1 MRRCSLL
8 LAAAAAA
15 PAALA
20 LPHSRA
26 GAGAGAGAGAA
37 APPPA
42 AAYRRVQYVG
52 FPIQTGY
59 DGYLGANMFYISE
72 EDNVGVYPGLDDS
85 KADLDGRLGIMERAL
100 EVSLAA
106 PELDARSDTLKIFL
120 APEFFFRG
128 PAGAYSAEDPTLLQ
142 LGDSLRSL
150 VSDTR
155 WRDWVFVF
163 GSIIGSNKMAAHAA
177 PNYTSGK
184 PLWDTYNFAI
194 VQRGN
199 SPERHTHFKR

>member
-1 MRRCSLL
+1 MRRCSLVL
-8 LAAAAAA
+8 AAAAAAA

-26 GAGAGAGAGAA
+26 GAGAGAPA
-37 APPPA
+37 PA

-100 EVSLAA
+100 GVSLAA
-106 PELDARSDTLKIFL
+106 PELDARPDTLKIFL

-128 PAGAYSAEDPTLLQ
+128 PAGAYSAEDPALLQ

-150 VSDTR
+150 VGDTR

-163 GSIIGSNKMAAHAA
+163 GSIIGSNKMAAAHAA

-199 SPERHTHFKR
+199 SRERHTHFKR